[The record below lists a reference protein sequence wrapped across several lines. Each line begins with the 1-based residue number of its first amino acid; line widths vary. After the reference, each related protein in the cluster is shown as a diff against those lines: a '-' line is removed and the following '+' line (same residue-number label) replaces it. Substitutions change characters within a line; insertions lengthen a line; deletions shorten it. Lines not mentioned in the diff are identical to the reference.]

1 MNQGSGE
8 SGDMASLSC
17 RGILLPELAAVAA
30 AGLRE
35 QDCRNGGVLLSSSSE
50 SCLGV
55 GGGKIASNI
64 SNNKLRLSS
73 SSSSW
78 LGCDSLK
85 KKERS
90 CLLAAASGMAVSK
103 KEVSMSV
110 NAGSSSKILTG
121 SGGAVLEDV
130 PHLTDWLPDLP
141 VSSFPPSSFHIL
153 LLHFL
158 VLLIGLFF
166 QTNHHW

>member
-1 MNQGSGE
+1 VNQGSGE
-8 SGDMASLSC
+8 SGDMANLSC
-17 RGILLPELAAVAA
+17 RGILLPELAAAA

-55 GGGKIASNI
+55 GRGKIASNI
-64 SNNKLRLSS
+64 SNNKLRL

-121 SGGAVLEDV
+121 SGGALLEDV

-141 VSSFPPSSFHIL
+141 VSSFSPSSFHIL
-153 LLHFL
+153 LLHFF
-158 VLLIGLFF
+158 VLLIDLFF

>member
-1 MNQGSGE
+1 
-8 SGDMASLSC
+8 
-17 RGILLPELAAVAA
+17 
-30 AGLRE
+30 
-35 QDCRNGGVLLSSSSE
+35 LLSSSSE

-55 GGGKIASNI
+55 GRGKIANNI

-73 SSSSW
+73 SSGSW
-78 LGCDSLK
+78 LGCGSLK
-85 KKERS
+85 KEERS
-90 CLLAAASGMAVSK
+90 CLLDAASGMAVSK

-121 SGGAVLEDV
+121 SGGALLEDV

-141 VSSFPPSSFHIL
+141 VSSFSPSSFHIL